1 MCNYNIISDEKLY
14 LKGKRIRD
22 ELKKAKKEEMM
33 KVYVEKCR
41 KLAEKWRSVFVN
53 ANGYL
58 DIEDKLWNEFKK
70 EVKEQGIKDVID
82 VIDLIK

>member
-22 ELKKAKKEEMM
+22 ELKKVKKEEMM

>member
-1 MCNYNIISDEKLY
+1 MCNYNIISNEKLY
-14 LKGKRIRD
+14 LEGKRIRD

>member
-33 KVYVEKCR
+33 KAYVEKCR

>member
-33 KVYVEKCR
+33 KAYVEKCR

-58 DIEDKLWNEFKK
+58 DVEDKLWNEFKK

>member
-1 MCNYNIISDEKLY
+1 MCNYNIISDKKSY
-14 LKGKRIRD
+14 LEGKRIRD

-33 KVYVEKCR
+33 KAYVEKCR

>member
-1 MCNYNIISDEKLY
+1 MCNYNIISDKKSY
-14 LKGKRIRD
+14 LEGKRIRD

>member
-33 KVYVEKCR
+33 KVYVKKCR

>member
-1 MCNYNIISDEKLY
+1 MCNYNIISDKKSY
-14 LKGKRIRD
+14 LEGKRIRD

-33 KVYVEKCR
+33 KIYVEKCR